1 MKSLIILAGLFLST
15 VAVAADIPS
24 RNAPLPPVRPV
35 FVETVKPFF
44 VGVHAGTTNYD
55 QKFWSDNTEFR
66 ANVRAGYEL
75 SPYAR
80 IEANYDYGHNS
91 VSEFRTNTVTGN
103 LIGQYRFGSIVPYA
117 LVGGGYR
124 WSGIKNEPVYNVG
137 GGVRYDLTSRFEVDA
152 RYRYV
157 ANFDNRRDEN
167 VVTLGVNYKF

>member
-15 VAVAADIPS
+15 AAIAADIPS
-24 RNAPLPPVRPV
+24 RNAPQSPARPI
-35 FVETVKPFF
+35 FVEIVKPFF
-44 VGVHAGTTNYD
+44 VGVHAGTTNYN
-55 QKFWSDNTEFR
+55 QNLWSDNTEFR
-66 ANVRAGYEL
+66 ANVRGGYEF

-80 IEANYDYGHNS
+80 VEANYDYGYS
-91 VSEFRTNTVTGN
+91 DVSAFRTNTVTGN
-103 LIGQYRFGSIVPYA
+103 LIGQYRFGSVVPYV

-124 WSGIKNEPVYNVG
+124 WSGIKNEAVYNVG

-157 ANFDNRRDEN
+157 ADFNNRRDEN